1 MNLHPILRAIL
12 WPFSIVFEAIVR
24 LRAFFYRAGIFRQ
37 KRLQGVVISV
47 GNLTVGGTGKTP
59 MVQWIAQRLFDSGRR
74 VGILSR
80 GYRGAV
86 RSDSVPLQKAGN
98 ALQQRLSDEVWLLG
112 QRLGE
117 KVRIGVGADRYAH
130 GVALERLGIECF
142 VLDDGFQ
149 HLQLARDVD
158 VVLIDATSPF
168 GGGKLL
174 PAGGLREPLSAL
186 ARADVIV
193 ITRSEHAPAIEATV
207 QRHSQ
212 APIFYAQT
220 QLDQVRVAENTAV
233 PGAPAQW
240 LGRKVFAF
248 CAIGNSEAF
257 FEDVRHWGM
266 ELAGRRKFP
275 DHHRYTSGDATRIE
289 NEACAADAEALV
301 CTQKDIYNLR
311 DVCFR
316 NLPLYSCQISM
327 RISEADR
334 LWETILA
341 IVTRKRQESER

>member
-1 MNLHPILRAIL
+1 MNVHPILRALL
-12 WPFSIVFEAIVR
+12 WPFSVVFEAIVR

-37 KRLQGVVISV
+37 RRLQGVIISV

-80 GYRGAV
+80 GYHGTVRPDSIPLKVAGA
-86 RSDSVPLQKAGN
+86 
-98 ALQQRLSDEVWLLG
+98 ALRQRLSDEVWLLG

-117 KVRIGVGADRYAH
+117 NARLGVGADRFAH
-130 GVALERLGIECF
+130 GLALERMGIECF

-158 VVLIDATSPF
+158 VVLIDATNPF
-168 GGGKLL
+168 GGGRLL
-174 PAGGLREPLSAL
+174 PAGRLREPLSAL

-207 QRHSQ
+207 QRYST

-220 QLDQVRVAENTAV
+220 QLDEVRIAENTSV
-233 PGAPAQW
+233 PGGPAQW

-248 CAIGNSEAF
+248 CAIGNSAAF
-257 FEDVRHWGM
+257 FEDVRQWGM
-266 ELAGRRKFP
+266 ELVGRREFP
-275 DHHRYTSGDATRIE
+275 DHHRYVSGDATQIE
-289 NEACAADAEALV
+289 NKACAAGAEALV

-316 NLPLYSCQISM
+316 NLPLYSCQINM
-327 RISEADR
+327 RISEPDR

-341 IVTRKRQESER
+341 IVMRKRQEGPR

>member
-1 MNLHPILRAIL
+1 MSLHPILRALL
-12 WPFSIVFEAIVR
+12 WPFSFVFEAVVR

-37 KRLQGVVISV
+37 KRLKGVVISV

-59 MVQWIAQRLFDSGRR
+59 MVQWIAQRLFDSGKR

-80 GYRGAV
+80 GYRGTV
-86 RSDSVPLQKAGN
+86 RSDSVPLQKEGN
-98 ALQQRLSDEVWLLG
+98 APQKRLSDEVWLLG

-117 KVRIGVGADRYAH
+117 NARLGVGADRYAH
-130 GVALERLGIECF
+130 GLALEGMGIECF

-158 VVLIDATSPF
+158 VVLIDATNPF
-168 GGGKLL
+168 GGGRLL
-174 PAGGLREPLSAL
+174 PAGRLREPLSAL

-207 QRHSQ
+207 QRYST

-220 QLDQVRVAENTAV
+220 QLDEVRIAENTAV

-248 CAIGNSEAF
+248 CAIGNSAAF

-266 ELAGRRKFP
+266 ELAGRREFP
-275 DHHRYTSGDATRIE
+275 DHHRYTSEDATKIE
-289 NEACAADAEALV
+289 SDACAAGAEALV

-316 NLPLYSCQISM
+316 NLPLYSCQINM
-327 RISEADR
+327 RISEPDR

-341 IVTRKRQESER
+341 IATRKRQESER